1 MLSSSCYG
9 EVCYFA
15 SKKSVLKFDTVFCI
29 EGDALLSAVY
39 QSTVI

>member
-15 SKKSVLKFDTVFCI
+15 SRKSMLKFDTVFCS